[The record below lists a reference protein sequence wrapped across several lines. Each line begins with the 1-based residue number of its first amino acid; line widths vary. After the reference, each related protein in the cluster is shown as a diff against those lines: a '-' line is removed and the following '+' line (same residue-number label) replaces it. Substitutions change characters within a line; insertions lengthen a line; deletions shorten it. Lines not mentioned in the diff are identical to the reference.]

1 MALND
6 DLLKIL
12 EELLEQSDNDYD
24 VVLNQYKGSKEKV
37 KQLLASLYMDYAED
51 GVIDYNQ
58 VYLTGVMSQFE
69 EQLDQELNTI
79 STFEVVTI
87 TAILGAAFTESYYR
101 SAYTLEQNIGV
112 GINFERENQSVLDSF
127 INQDWSGA
135 HFSERIWRNQQALKE
150 ALSTNL
156 ERGIREGHK
165 LEKIAKVFD
174 EQFDSKAY
182 QSQRLVRTETAHII
196 TESREK
202 VYEENGIQQV
212 QWLATLEANTCA
224 DCADLDGQIF
234 DLNDSI
240 RPVVPY
246 HPNCKCDIVPVIE
259 GGTNI
264 RRDNETRENIP
275 YQTYEE
281 WAKANQFG

>member
-12 EELLEQSDNDYD
+12 EDLLGESDNDYD
-24 VVLNQYKGSKEKV
+24 VVLKQYKNSKNKL
-37 KQLLASLYMDYAED
+37 KQLVAQLYMDHSED

-58 VYLTGVMSQFE
+58 VYMTGVIDKFE
-69 EQLDQELNTI
+69 EQVDEELNNIATL
-79 STFEVVTI
+79 EVVTM
-87 TAILGAAFTESYYR
+87 TAIIGAAFTQSYYR
-101 SAYTLEQNIGV
+101 SAFTLEQNIGF
-112 GINFERENQSVLDSF
+112 GINFDRVNDSILDGF
-127 INQDWSGA
+127 INNDWSGA
-135 HFSERIWRNQQALKE
+135 HYSERIWMNQQALKE

-165 LEKIAKVFD
+165 LDKIAKVFD

-202 VYEENGIQQV
+202 IYEENGIQQV

-224 DCADLDGQIF
+224 DCAELDGQIF
-234 DLNDSI
+234 DLNDSM
-240 RPVVPY
+240 RPIVPF
-246 HPNCKCDIVPVIE
+246 HPNCKCDIVPVVE

-264 RRDNETRENIP
+264 RKDNETKEYIS
-275 YQTYEE
+275 YQNYKE
-281 WAKANQFG
+281 WAEANEI